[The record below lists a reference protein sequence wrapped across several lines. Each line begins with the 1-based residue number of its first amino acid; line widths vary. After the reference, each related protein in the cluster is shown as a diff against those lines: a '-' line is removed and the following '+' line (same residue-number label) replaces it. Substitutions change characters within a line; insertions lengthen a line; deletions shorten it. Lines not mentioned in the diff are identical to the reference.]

1 MYQLP
6 LYINQPSLI
15 LLNQLIKNM
24 NLPHTS
30 KNLQK
35 KHQHINMNLQN
46 MCQSAHTKIMNQFLI
61 RLKSL
66 KYIPRHINLLQNQ
79 YLNINLLQNLYQST
93 NLNTNL
99 KHLQNSYLSNK
110 KHLYK
115 SLKHLN
121 LHLLGQITQILSLLC
136 LGKIMIIYMIQLIQI
151 KKE

>member
-6 LYINQPSLI
+6 LNLNQPSLN

-24 NLPHTS
+24 NLLHTS

-35 KHQHINMNLQN
+35 KHQHIHMNLQN
-46 MCQSAHTKIMNQFLI
+46 ICHTKNMNQFLI

-66 KYIPRHINLLQNQ
+66 KYIPRHINLLQNL

-99 KHLQNSYLSNK
+99 KQQQNSYHSNK

-136 LGKIMIIYMIQLIQI
+136 LGKIMIIYMI
-151 KKE
+151 

>member
-6 LYINQPSLI
+6 LNINQPSLN
-15 LLNQLIKNM
+15 LHNQLIKNM

-46 MCQSAHTKIMNQFLI
+46 MCQSAHTKNMNQFLI

-66 KYIPRHINLLQNQ
+66 KYIPRHINLLQNL

-99 KHLQNSYLSNK
+99 KHLQNSYHSNK
-110 KHLYK
+110 KHLFK

-136 LGKIMIIYMIQLIQI
+136 LGKIMIIYMI
-151 KKE
+151 

>member
-6 LYINQPSLI
+6 LNLNQPSLN

-24 NLPHTS
+24 NLPHTRM
-30 KNLQK
+30 NLQK
-35 KHQHINMNLQN
+35 KHQHIHMNLQN
-46 MCQSAHTKIMNQFLI
+46 MCQSAHTKNMNQFLI

-66 KYIPRHINLLQNQ
+66 KYIPRHINLLQNL

-99 KHLQNSYLSNK
+99 KHLQNSYHSNK
-110 KHLYK
+110 KHLFK

-136 LGKIMIIYMIQLIQI
+136 LGKIMIIYMI
-151 KKE
+151 